1 MKVYQKCERCS
12 GKGHIQRGVVGKVC
26 PDCDGSGNIETEIPV
41 EQALEALK
49 DTAKLL
55 FTMGNQGGETYRNTI
70 RAIKAI
76 QECIK

>member
-1 MKVYQKCERCS
+1 MKVYKKCE
-12 GKGHIQRGVVGKVC
+12 
-26 PDCDGSGNIETEIPV
+26 CDGTGFLIGNDNAGEVCTRCINGYLELEIPV